1 MHLRRAIGWG
11 PVVPGVC
18 TVHRLVL
25 TPTVTT
31 FEHHAALCPP
41 IKFLCIRA
49 SRRSLRARPSCR
61 PDRGARVGSG
71 RARACRRRQDARD
84 GRRACRA
91 RDRAGVKTAVTDRA
105 GAARDGFVGA
115 AQATSE
121 RVGSATT
128 NVRTAV
134 ANRAGA
140 ATAWGLLPLSSS
152 ALARHDVAAAAA
164 AARGATRRRLRWR
177 RARRLRDGNAERDT
191 EHDAE
196 RDARKER
203 APSSPPRSTLRV
215 LRRLATRTCPHA
227 TRRTGQHRSR
237 SRRMSWRRAPLHC
250 AYSSRAFTSAIVVAL
265 ITVIAV
271 TASRP
276 RHVHAADVRYADRL
290 CKRTLRHPPPGG
302 RVRVSEL

>member
-1 MHLRRAIGWG
+1 MSSANAAVHPCHLAAHPRVAPLIARAAELGQI
-11 PVVPGVC
+11 VERESVQ
-18 TVHRLVL
+18 
-25 TPTVTT
+25 
-31 FEHHAALCPP
+31 AAL
-41 IKFLCIRA
+41 
-49 SRRSLRARPSCR
+49 
-61 PDRGARVGSG
+61 
-71 RARACRRRQDARD
+71 ARADGVKTRETDAV
-84 GRRACRA
+84 RAA
-91 RDRAGVKTAVTDRA
+91 RETVAGVKTAATDRA
-105 GAARDGFVGA
+105 SAARDGFVGA

-140 ATAWGLLPLSSS
+140 ATVWGLLPLSSS
-152 ALARHDVAAAAA
+152 ALARRDVAAAAA
-164 AARGATRRRLRWR
+164 AARGATRRRLRCR

-302 RVRVSEL
+302 RVRVSELLCAFRRRRRRRRRIGK